1 MFVASSHSYVMPL
14 VKCSSRTIKSK
25 DTLNQCCFQCNA
37 SSNMNQWHFFSCPAK
52 FPIKI
57 SCFFSLEM
65 QLSWSAYSPGASR
78 PTLMLLNFIATNEEE
93 ALWVSFSDGNG
104 TGAGA
109 LFLIF
114 LKKKLLAHG
123 TLLHFRWTAPKGP
136 MNWIIHVGDWCHP
149 FYDGVDCRYGCH
161 HEVCSFLVWP
171 FAKAPACW
179 SCSCANVLA
188 LHW

>member
-1 MFVASSHSYVMPL
+1 
-14 VKCSSRTIKSK
+14 
-25 DTLNQCCFQCNA
+25 
-37 SSNMNQWHFFSCPAK
+37 MNQWHSFSCHAK

-65 QLSWSAYSPGASR
+65 QLSWSAYSPPGASR

-109 LFLIF
+109 LFLKK

-123 TLLHFRWTAPKGP
+123 TLLHFR
-136 MNWIIHVGDWCHP
+136 
-149 FYDGVDCRYGCH
+149 
-161 HEVCSFLVWP
+161 
-171 FAKAPACW
+171 
-179 SCSCANVLA
+179 
-188 LHW
+188 